1 MEIVVNRIIWYSPP
15 HASNL
20 LFMNILWKQERLNP
34 NKIVA
39 VFQMPI
45 VVSVAAAM
53 GSDWRSFI
61 RKFHWVGQQQQQQQW
76 WRAVKRRLEERL
88 IVQAATLYQGV
99 GVTFLGKRSP
109 WKWKEERDA
118 QWSPPPSQFTMVRKS
133 FPHSISHRLLEKRA
147 MAVFIYFAFPGMAS
161 KTRPTSWYDRTSPFY
176 FAIRKLTTEV
186 LKNVMTPTQKS
197 FSLLWSKY

>member
-20 LFMNILWKQERLNP
+20 LFMNILWKQGRLNP
-34 NKIVA
+34 NKKVV

-61 RKFHWVGQQQQQQQW
+61 RKFHWVGQQQQQQW
-76 WRAVKRRLEERL
+76 WGETWRKTWRSSSKVILRSGRDLPWEEVPLKWKRRETCKGR
-88 IVQAATLYQGV
+88 T
-99 GVTFLGKRSP
+99 VTTTNKPIHHGKKIFSP
-109 WKWKEERDA
+109 FHIA
-118 QWSPPPSQFTMVRKS
+118 QIAGKTCDGGFY
-133 FPHSISHRLLEKRA
+133 LLC
-147 MAVFIYFAFPGMAS
+147 FPGNGV
-161 KTRPTSWYDRTSPFY
+161 KNEPTSWYDRTSPFY

-186 LKNVMTPTQKS
+186 LKNVMTPTQRN